1 MAVLSAWYLS
11 LLHSPIVLTTS
22 PCNQGQ
28 PPCFSSGD
36 ALPGFPFKQGQ
47 IFFSRH
53 MHSWRKDYN
62 SRLNMNQTFYF
73 IVTKAVK
80 FVGKI

>member
-1 MAVLSAWYLS
+1 MAVLSAWYLC

-22 PCNQGQ
+22 PCNQGAATLLFLWG
-28 PPCFSSGD
+28 CSTRLSI
-36 ALPGFPFKQGQ
+36 Q